1 MSLRNLLFLLIF
13 LIPWI
18 GALIYAL
25 YVGNTLR
32 ALERMLD
39 DVIRGE
45 FTPSH
50 YNESRLSRLENKL
63 DRFLAVS
70 ALSRANIEA
79 DRTHITQTI
88 GDISH
93 QTKTPI
99 ANIRLYSELLQE
111 QELTPAT
118 KNLAEQISTQ
128 TDKLDFLIQALVKT
142 SRLETGVVQLHP
154 EINSVEQLT
163 QSLYQ
168 TFLSKAQAHGL
179 TLSQS
184 CPAEATACFDPK
196 WTAEALGNFVDNAIK
211 YTPSGGTVSISV
223 QVYELF
229 CRIDVADT
237 GIGIP
242 ESEQAQ
248 VFQRFYRGS
257 QVQQGDGV
265 GIGLYLA
272 RQILSSEQGYIKLS
286 STPGKGSVFSAFLPR
301 LS

>member
-1 MSLRNLLFLLIF
+1 MSLRNLLFILLF
-13 LIPWI
+13 LLPWI
-18 GALIYAL
+18 AALIYAL

-39 DVIRGE
+39 DVIQGR
-45 FTPSH
+45 FTPSR
-50 YNESRLSRLENKL
+50 YDESRLSRLESKL
-63 DRFLAVS
+63 NRFLTAS
-70 ALSRANIEA
+70 ALSRSNIESERA
-79 DRTHITQTI
+79 HITQTI

-111 QELTPAT
+111 QELTPAVRS
-118 KNLAEQISTQ
+118 LAEQISTQ
-128 TDKLDFLIQALVKT
+128 TDKLDFLIQSLVKT

-154 EINSVEQLT
+154 ESNRVEQLV

-179 TLSQS
+179 TLTLS
-184 CPAEATACFDPK
+184 CPAGATACFDPK

-211 YTPSGGTVSISV
+211 YTPAGGTVSISV

-242 ESEQAQ
+242 ETEQAQ
-248 VFQRFYRGS
+248 IFQRFYRGA
-257 QVQQGDGV
+257 QVQQDDGV

-272 RQILSSEQGYIKLS
+272 RQILSGEQGYVKVS